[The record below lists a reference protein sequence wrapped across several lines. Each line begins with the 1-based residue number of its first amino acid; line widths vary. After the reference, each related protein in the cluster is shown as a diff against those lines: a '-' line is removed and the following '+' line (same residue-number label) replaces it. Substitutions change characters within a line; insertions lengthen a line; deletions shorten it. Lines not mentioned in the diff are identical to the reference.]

1 MRLGFGAHCVGQA
14 LHRRAARDQARE
26 QPLRRDHL
34 WQPSGHLQRGGL
46 LQRALER
53 ADLAL
58 RHLVRVRV
66 MVRVR
71 VGVGVRVRVTVGVR
85 VRVGVGVRVG
95 VRVTVRVGDLGL
107 DVALRHRGAQP
118 RDRLGL
124 EGELLF
130 QRLRLLH
137 ELACTLGVLNTDWA
151 AGAG

>member
-58 RHLVRVRV
+58 RH
-66 MVRVR
+66 
-71 VGVGVRVRVTVGVR
+71 
-85 VRVGVGVRVG
+85 
-95 VRVTVRVGDLGL
+95 
-107 DVALRHRGAQP
+107 RGAQP

-124 EGELLF
+124 EGELLY

-137 ELACTLGVLNTDWA
+137 ELACILGVLNTDWA
-151 AGAG
+151 LGAGELGNDGPLARVVRREGGRGGRGNGDGRSARVTLGEGG